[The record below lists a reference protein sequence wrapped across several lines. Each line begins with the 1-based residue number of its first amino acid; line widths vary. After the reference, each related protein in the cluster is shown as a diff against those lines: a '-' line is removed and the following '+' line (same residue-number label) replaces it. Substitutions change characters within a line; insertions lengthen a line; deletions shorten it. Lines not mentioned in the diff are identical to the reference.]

1 MKTDNILIRPSKL
14 KGEIDAISSKSFAHR
29 ALILAGLCENPTNI
43 YINEFSKDIN
53 VTIEALKN
61 LGVKIEKNENSVKII
76 PPKEKKEQA
85 KIDMYESGSSLRF
98 FTGVCSHFSKNTEI
112 IGEKRLG
119 ERPNL
124 ELIKNLREHGLKIS
138 SEKIPYMI
146 SGEIKSGE
154 FEFLENKSSQYISAI
169 MLSAS
174 KISGKTTIKL
184 KEIPESLGYIDITRK
199 VLKDFNVSVEKEDHS
214 YFIENPQIKSP
225 KNYYVEGD
233 WSNSAFFYGAN
244 LINSQIKINNL
255 NKNSLQKDRE
265 IVEIIEKIKICKK
278 ENKGLEIDISQ
289 IPDLCPILAVLLT
302 ILDKDSYIINGK
314 RLRLKESDRLE
325 STSKMLNDLGAK
337 CEIIGDSLKISGKIK
352 MGEVDSFNDHRIVM
366 ASAIASLLSSGDI
379 IIKNYKAVNKSY
391 PSFFETFK
399 KLGGRFEYL
408 GDWMEDLKE
417 IRENI
422 NEIDEKIIG
431 LLEKR
436 FDLSKK
442 VRAYKISHN
451 KKVYDPKREK
461 EILKKIEEKSPEY
474 GKYFVPIY
482 KEIMAQSKNLQNK
495 KENYGLLGKTLGHS
509 YSKIIHEK
517 IGYYSYQYFEKNE
530 EELDDFFEKKDFKGI
545 NVTIPYK
552 NTVIKYLDF
561 ISKKAEKIGAVN
573 TIVNKEGKLYGYNT
587 DYYGF
592 SYDLKKNNI
601 EIKDKKCLILGKGAS
616 SKTVNEFLKDLGA
629 KEIVF
634 LSRKFKPYFKDV
646 KDYFDFE
653 VIINTTPVGM
663 YPNNDEYI
671 EEINL
676 EKFEKLEAVVDLI
689 YNPYMT
695 KILSHAKEKN
705 IKYASGFEM
714 LIAQAVKASELFLD
728 KKFDEN
734 LIFKIKK
741 SIYREKMNI
750 SLIGMAGSGKTSL
763 GKILA
768 KNMNRDFVDLDEEFE
783 KKYGSIEEFFENYGE
798 DEFRKKESQI
808 LKEFSKKTGLIISCG
823 GGIVEKSENYY
834 RLKENSIVVNI
845 KRDLEKLEIYK
856 RPLSKKYGIENLY
869 KKRKELYE
877 KFKDFE
883 VENEN
888 LDFCAKKIE
897 EKFYE
902 NISN

>member
-1 MKTDNILIRPSKL
+1 
-14 KGEIDAISSKSFAHR
+14 
-29 ALILAGLCENPTNI
+29 
-43 YINEFSKDIN
+43 
-53 VTIEALKN
+53 
-61 LGVKIEKNENSVKII
+61 
-76 PPKEKKEQA
+76 
-85 KIDMYESGSSLRF
+85 
-98 FTGVCSHFSKNTEI
+98 
-112 IGEKRLG
+112 
-119 ERPNL
+119 
-124 ELIKNLREHGLKIS
+124 
-138 SEKIPYMI
+138 
-146 SGEIKSGE
+146 
-154 FEFLENKSSQYISAI
+154 
-169 MLSAS
+169 
-174 KISGKTTIKL
+174 
-184 KEIPESLGYIDITRK
+184 
-199 VLKDFNVSVEKEDHS
+199 
-214 YFIENPQIKSP
+214 
-225 KNYYVEGD
+225 
-233 WSNSAFFYGAN
+233 
-244 LINSQIKINNL
+244 
-255 NKNSLQKDRE
+255 
-265 IVEIIEKIKICKK
+265 
-278 ENKGLEIDISQ
+278 
-289 IPDLCPILAVLLT
+289 
-302 ILDKDSYIINGK
+302 
-314 RLRLKESDRLE
+314 
-325 STSKMLNDLGAK
+325 
-337 CEIIGDSLKISGKIK
+337 
-352 MGEVDSFNDHRIVM
+352 
-366 ASAIASLLSSGDI
+366 
-379 IIKNYKAVNKSY
+379 
-391 PSFFETFK
+391 
-399 KLGGRFEYL
+399 
-408 GDWMEDLKE
+408 MEDLKE

-461 EILKKIEEKSPEY
+461 EILKKIEEKSHDY

-482 KEIMAQSKNLQNK
+482 KEIMTQSKNLQNK

-616 SKTVNEFLKDLGA
+616 SKTVNEVLKDLDA